1 MVTKKGSESMDILK
15 GKRYDVMDV
24 LWKEERPLSAFEIN
38 ELHPE
43 MKMPTIR
50 RCLELLLKENIV
62 KVAGMSMNGKVY
74 ARNYV
79 PLLTREDY
87 LKESTH
93 NRKIGAVEMLKVL
106 LEDKDITVDDVEEL
120 QKILDR
126 KKAELGIA

>member
-1 MVTKKGSESMDILK
+1 
-15 GKRYDVMDV
+15 MDV
-24 LWKEERPLSAFEIN
+24 LWKEDKPLSAFEIN

-93 NRKIGAVEMLKVL
+93 SRKIGAVEMLKVL
-106 LEDKDITVDDVEEL
+106 LEDKDITAGDVEEL
-120 QKILDR
+120 QEILNR
-126 KKAELGIA
+126 KKEELGIA